1 MNLFARG
8 YCRLYQK
15 IMYVAASFLNF
26 REPKLIEGN
35 GSVKKIPEELRKKK
49 KTHPLIVTGP
59 HIAASG
65 LHQGLLD
72 ALKENGFVYSVFS
85 DVCANPTFEVVEK
98 AFAVYQKEDCD
109 SIIAFG
115 GGSPLDCAKAVGV
128 KAVYPRKNLSK
139 FKHPLSVH
147 RKIPFF
153 VAVPTTA
160 GTGSEAT
167 ICAVIVNEKTK
178 DKFSINDPVL
188 IPNVAVLDDSLLI
201 GLPKGVIASTGMDAL
216 THAIESY
223 IGRSSTRQSKEY
235 ALQAIKLIS
244 DNLYAFYM
252 DSKNDEARANM
263 QKASYLA
270 GVSFT
275 RAYVGYVHA
284 LAHALGGYYNVP
296 HGFANAV
303 LLPLVLEEYGESA
316 YDRLAEINDDLRLV
330 DPLSP
335 KKEKAEA
342 VIAWIKEMNA
352 KMNIPAKFDHLIKN
366 SADLEALSLHAAKEA
381 NPFYPVPRELNKK
394 ELKTLLLK
402 SDNEE

>member
-98 AFAVYQKEDCD
+98 AFAVYQKEGCD

-128 KAVYPRKNLSK
+128 KAVYPRKNLGK

-188 IPNVAVLDDSLLI
+188 IPDVAVLDDSLLI

-244 DNLYAFYM
+244 DNLYAFYT
-252 DSKNDEARANM
+252 DPKNNEARANM

-303 LLPLVLEEYGESA
+303 LLPLVLEEYGESV
-316 YDRLAEINDDLRLV
+316 YDRLAEINDDLRLI

>member
-49 KTHPLIVTGP
+49 KAHPLIVTGP
-59 HIAASG
+59 HIASSG

-72 ALKENGFVYSVFS
+72 ALKENGFIYSVFS

-98 AFAVYQKEDCD
+98 AFAVYQKDGCD

-128 KAVYPRKNLSK
+128 KAVYPHRNLSK
-139 FKHPLSVH
+139 FKHVLSVH

-244 DNLYAFYM
+244 DNLYAFYT
-252 DSKNDEARANM
+252 DPKNDEARANM

-303 LLPLVLEEYGESA
+303 LLPLVLEEYGESV
-316 YDRLAEINDDLRLV
+316 YDRLSEINDDLRLV

-381 NPFYPVPRELNKK
+381 NPFYPVPREFNKK
-394 ELKTLLLK
+394 ELKAILLK

>member
-1 MNLFARG
+1 
-8 YCRLYQK
+8 
-15 IMYVAASFLNF
+15 MYVAASFLNF

-49 KTHPLIVTGP
+49 KAHPLIVTGP

-98 AFAVYQKEDCD
+98 AFAVYQKEGCD

-128 KAVYPRKNLSK
+128 KAVYPHRNLSK
-139 FKHPLSVH
+139 FKHVLSVH
-147 RKIPFF
+147 HKIPFF

-244 DNLYAFYM
+244 DNLYAFYT
-252 DSKNDEARANM
+252 DPKNDEARANM

-303 LLPLVLEEYGESA
+303 LLPLVLEEYGESV
-316 YDRLAEINDDLRLV
+316 YDRLSEINDDLRLV

-381 NPFYPVPRELNKK
+381 NPFYPVPREFDKK

>member
-1 MNLFARG
+1 
-8 YCRLYQK
+8 
-15 IMYVAASFLNF
+15 MYVAASFLNF
-26 REPKLIEGN
+26 REPIVIEGN
-35 GSVKKIPEELRKKK
+35 GSVAKIPAELRKKK

-59 HIAASG
+59 HIAASLLHKG
-65 LHQGLLD
+65 LTD
-72 ALKENGFVYSVFS
+72 ALEKEGFSYSVFS

-98 AFAVYQKEDCD
+98 AFYVYRKDGCD

-128 KAVYPRKNLSK
+128 KAAHPKKDLSK
-139 FKHPLSVH
+139 FKHVLSV
-147 RKIPFF
+147 RSKTPFF

-167 ICAVIVNEKTK
+167 VCAVIVNEKTK

-188 IPNVAVLDDSLLI
+188 IPNVAVLDDSLLAN
-201 GLPKGVIASTGMDAL
+201 LPQKIIASTGMDAL

-223 IGRSSTRQSKEY
+223 IGKASTKKSKEY
-235 ALQAIKLIS
+235 ALRAIKLIA
-244 DNLYAFYM
+244 DNLYSFYC
-252 DSKNDEARANM
+252 DAGKEEARANM
-263 QKASYLA
+263 QKAAYLA

-284 LAHALGGYYNVP
+284 LAHALGGYYNVS
-296 HGFANAV
+296 HGLANAI
-303 LLPLVLEEYGESA
+303 LLPIVLEAYGDSV
-316 YDRLAEINDDLRLV
+316 YDRLSEINDDLRLI

-342 VIAWIKEMNA
+342 VIAWIKEMNG

-366 SADLEALSLHAAKEA
+366 SADLDSLSLHAAKEA
-381 NPFYPVPRELNKK
+381 NPLYPVPKEFNAK
-394 ELKTLLLK
+394 ELKAILQK
-402 SDNEE
+402 SDNQE